1 MREVTDLPK
10 GLLESGLAKGDLI
23 QIDGKVYI
31 KELSDKLEA
40 RVTQLK
46 QQINHIDE
54 KVTMLTDLVK
64 SLLEIISKNIK

>member
-40 RVTQLK
+40 RVTQLD
-46 QQINHIDE
+46 QQIQDLE
-54 KVTMLTDLVK
+54 YVDQELLKLVRVLMDKVY
-64 SLLEIISKNIK
+64 KNG